1 MADRRHLGFF
11 DGLRGVAAFAVVLY
25 HISGHERMQELMA
38 ALPAP
43 LVEWGFRYGLLGVAV
58 FFVLSGFVIGY
69 SLDRWRL
76 AADHE
81 NPERRAKPFGVFL
94 VKRLVRLT
102 PPYYAAIAV
111 ALVAAIGAA
120 VESGEPFEPGLAPFT
135 IGRLVAHLFYVQ
147 EILGYV
153 NFNDVFWTLAI
164 ELQFYIA
171 LIVVWLIKEPVEA
184 RWGRTAGLAVIVASA
199 VAGLAWPFAL
209 VTVEGRSPWFMAL
222 WYSFASGVMLYLT
235 WQGRLPRLV
244 IGAYTAALVVAAAI
258 GGPNQG
264 FLLATVATSGA
275 ILAAMELGRLD
286 QWLTIRPF
294 RFLGRISYSLY
305 LIHTPILGAVFTVM
319 AAIGPTNVWWD
330 LVAMTA
336 GVVAGLVL
344 STIFYHLF
352 ELPSIRLSKRVQPRS
367 RVPEMARTGM

>member
-38 ALPAP
+38 ALPTP
-43 LVEWGFRYGLLGVAV
+43 LVEWGFQYGMLGVAV
-58 FFVLSGFVIGY
+58 FFVLSGFVISY
-69 SLDRWRL
+69 SLDRWRMGSNDKD
-76 AADHE
+76 A
-81 NPERRAKPFGVFL
+81 ERRRKPAAVFL

-102 PPYYAAIAV
+102 PPYYAAITFALMAAV
-111 ALVAAIGAA
+111 GAA
-120 VESGEPFEPGLAPFT
+120 LESGEPYEPGLAPFSV
-135 IGRLVAHLFYVQ
+135 GRLVAHLFYVQ
-147 EILGYV
+147 EILGYL

-171 LIVVWLIKEPVEA
+171 LVVVWLIKEPIEA
-184 RWGRTAGLAVIVASA
+184 RWGRGAGLGVIVASA
-199 VAGLAWPFAL
+199 VAGLAWPLELAM
-209 VTVEGRSPWFMAL
+209 VEGRSPWFMAL

-235 WQGRLPRLV
+235 WQGRLPRWV
-244 IGAYTAALVVAAAI
+244 VVAYSAMLVAAAAG
-258 GGPNQG
+258 GGPNPG
-264 FLLATVATSGA
+264 FLLATVTTTTA

-319 AAIGPTNVWWD
+319 AAMGPANVWWD
-330 LVAMTA
+330 LMSMSA
-336 GVVAGLVL
+336 GVVASLVL
-344 STIFYHLF
+344 STIFYRLF
-352 ELPSIRLSKRVQPRS
+352 ELPAIQLSKRVRPRS
-367 RVPEMARTGM
+367 RVPEMARTGI